1 MEMTHRPMVKVICF
15 SIEDNCEPKIVQKP
29 FIRFSSVQNQN
40 SFKIILLAC
49 IACTSYL
56 QGKRDPGRGLAALE
70 ACTEKRGTRNR
81 VREGKRKVTL
91 EKLLFAT
98 LFLN

>member
-1 MEMTHRPMVKVICF
+1 MEMTHRQKVKVICSF
-15 SIEDNCEPKIVQKP
+15 IEDNYEPKIVHKP
-29 FIRFSSVQNQN
+29 FIGFSSVQNQN
-40 SFKIILLAC
+40 SFKIIMLAY

-70 ACTEKRGTRNR
+70 ACAEKRGTRNR

-91 EKLLFAT
+91 EKLWFAT
-98 LFLN
+98 LVLN